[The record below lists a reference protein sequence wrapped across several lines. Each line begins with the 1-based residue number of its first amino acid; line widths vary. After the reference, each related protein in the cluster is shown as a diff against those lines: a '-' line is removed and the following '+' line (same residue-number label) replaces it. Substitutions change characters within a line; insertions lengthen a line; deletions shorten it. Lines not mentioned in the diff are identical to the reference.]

1 MSCAA
6 AMLYHQNRFAVVK
19 PGSRRRPSSQIF
31 SPATRRFDCRHSHTS
46 IRSRNSQPLATTP
59 CARGS
64 VPVMKVDWTVQVT
77 AGVTVD
83 SGRIAPARA
92 SAAMCGVSG
101 PMWRGDRPTTRMTS
115 VGCMGPSTMT
125 RGGAARPSLIDNE
138 QPQIEYQGQSGPR
151 PRRANPVP
159 EPAMTIA
166 ARAPVS
172 AVTLLRLG
180 RVSNLPTAWT
190 NVLAG
195 AVIAGGDWRDWRGGA
210 MLAAMSLF
218 YVGGMYLNDYFDR
231 AIDARERPERP
242 IPSGAISARTVATIG
257 FGLLGAVF
265 LATAAMGPVPP
276 AMAALVAGAIV
287 VYDLRHKGNPFA
299 PVVMGACRAFVY
311 GAVAAA
317 LTGSIPVAVAVSGVV
332 IGAYVAGLTYAA
344 RQESLDK
351 VGNLWPL
358 ALLAA
363 PLAVSIGAV
372 RQGSG
377 AIAIS
382 VMAAAWI
389 AAAIYLLARRPVTG
403 SVSRAVGWLIA
414 GISLCDAAIL
424 ASVGAI
430 APAVAA
436 AAAFLATL
444 VAQKYI
450 AGT

>member
-1 MSCAA
+1 
-6 AMLYHQNRFAVVK
+6 
-19 PGSRRRPSSQIF
+19 
-31 SPATRRFDCRHSHTS
+31 
-46 IRSRNSQPLATTP
+46 
-59 CARGS
+59 
-64 VPVMKVDWTVQVT
+64 
-77 AGVTVD
+77 
-83 SGRIAPARA
+83 
-92 SAAMCGVSG
+92 
-101 PMWRGDRPTTRMTS
+101 
-115 VGCMGPSTMT
+115 
-125 RGGAARPSLIDNE
+125 
-138 QPQIEYQGQSGPR
+138 
-151 PRRANPVP
+151 
-159 EPAMTIA
+159 MTIA

-180 RVSNLPTAWT
+180 RVSNLPTVWT

-195 AVIAGGDWRDWRGGA
+195 AVIAGGDWRDWRVGA

-242 IPSGAISARTVATIG
+242 IPSGAISARTVATVG
-257 FGLLGAVF
+257 FGLLGAGF
-265 LATAAMGPVPP
+265 LATAAMGPVPA
-276 AMAALVAGAIV
+276 AMAALLAGAIV
-287 VYDLRHKGNPFA
+287 AYDLRHKGNPFA

-311 GAVAAA
+311 GAAAAA
-317 LTGSIPVAVAVSGVV
+317 LTGSIPVAVAVSGVA

-363 PLAVSIGAV
+363 PLAVSIDAV

-377 AIAIS
+377 AIAIY